1 MAEGA
6 TTIRR
11 LGGVAGVGQRFLLR
25 ALPAIGALYLLD
37 LHLLFGLVILREQ
50 YLALL
55 LSLTLGAVYLSV
67 PAGRAS
73 AANVL
78 PWYDGILSLLGL
90 VVGLYLV
97 IFYPELIY
105 TLGELRP
112 ERILL
117 GALAVA
123 LVIEATRRFLGG
135 FMVLLVALF
144 LLYARY
150 ADMVPGFLRS
160 KAISWERLFTH
171 LYIGNDSLLGIPLS
185 VIGTIVLAFVLFG
198 QLLLVTGGAKF
209 LTDFCMATLGRVRG
223 GPAKMAV
230 VASGLFGTMSGS
242 AVANV
247 ATTGVVTIPLMK
259 KIGYQPDVAGA
270 IEAAASNGGQL
281 VPPIMG
287 AAAFVMAEFLA
298 TPYREVAVAAI
309 VPAVLYYMIL
319 FIQIDLEAA
328 KNGLQ
333 GLPREQLP
341 PLRPLLR
348 SAYIVVIPLLVVIYT
363 LFVMNLDPSK
373 AGILGVLATV
383 FLALFRAEGRQS
395 LKRFGALLEDTGRVL
410 LEVLV
415 TGAVAGVVV
424 GIIMVSGL
432 AFLLSLSVTRM
443 AGEQLFPILLM
454 AAAVC
459 IVLGMGMGTVAVY
472 VLVATLVGPAL
483 VQIGILPMA
492 AHLFLFYFGMLS
504 LVTPPICV
512 ASYTAAAIAG
522 SHPMRTGFEAVRL
535 GMVAYVVPFL
545 FVYSPTLLLIGKFV
559 NVLLAVV
566 TAVAGTGLMAIGLSG
581 YLFRPIG
588 WLWRAGLTAAG
599 IALLVP
605 PVSPIPFSE
614 AFNIAGAAVGFL
626 FIGIEWLARR
636 KRSGPARLAPS
647 DESL

>member
-11 LGGVAGVGQRFLLR
+11 VGGVAGVGQRLLLR
-25 ALPAIGALYLLD
+25 ALPAIGAFYLLD

-67 PAGRAS
+67 PAGRAPGP
-73 AANVL
+73 NLL
-78 PWYDGILSLLGL
+78 PWYDGVLSLLGL

-112 ERILL
+112 ERIFL

-123 LVIEATRRFLGG
+123 LVVEAARRILGG

-150 ADMVPGFLRS
+150 ADVVPGFLRS

-198 QLLLVTGGAKF
+198 QLLLATGGAKF

-259 KIGYQPDVAGA
+259 KIGYQPNVAGA

-309 VPAVLYYMIL
+309 VPAILYYTIL
-319 FIQIDLEAA
+319 FVQIDLEAA
-328 KNGLQ
+328 KHGLQ

-341 PLRPLLR
+341 RLRPLLR

-373 AGILGVLATV
+373 AGMLGVLATI
-383 FLALFRAEGRQS
+383 FFTLFRAEGRQS

-415 TGAVAGVVV
+415 TGAVAGIVV

-432 AFLLSLSVTRM
+432 AFLLSLSVTQM

-454 AAAVC
+454 AGAVC

-472 VLVATLVGPAL
+472 VLVATLMGPAL
-483 VQIGILPMA
+483 TQLGILPMA

-522 SHPMRTGFEAVRL
+522 SHPMRTGFEAMRL
-535 GMVAYVVPFL
+535 GAVAYVVPFL

-566 TAVAGTGLMAIGLSG
+566 TAVAGTGLMAMGLSG

-588 WLWRAGLTAAG
+588 WLWRAGLTGAG

-605 PVSPIPFSE
+605 PISPIPFSE
-614 AFNIAGAAVGFL
+614 AVNVAGATVGFL
-626 FIGIEWLARR
+626 FVGIEWLARR
-636 KRSGPARLAPS
+636 KRSRPAQLAPS